1 MKVFLSILL
10 FGSILCCNEPS
21 RSSSANTVKK
31 DVEHKFT
38 VGIGDKSFNFDHCI
52 VRKGTTPKQVQL
64 VAENTDSLPRMHLEF
79 PFAGEKPILN
89 ENMSPSLFVLSLKT
103 PLASDEDRT
112 YQTKDVQ
119 VILTQ
124 MDDSVVKGRI
134 RGRVADLLLGRPH
147 EIRARFTCGLDQ

>member
-1 MKVFLSILL
+1 MKVFLSILI
-10 FGSILCCNEPS
+10 FGSVLGCNEPS
-21 RSSSANTVKK
+21 RTSPSNVAKG
-31 DVEHKFT
+31 DVEYKFT

-52 VRKGTTPKQVQL
+52 VRKGSTPKQVQL

-79 PFAGEKPILN
+79 PFTGEGPILN
-89 ENMSPSLFVLSLKT
+89 ESMSPSLFVLSLKT
-103 PLASDEDRT
+103 PLAGDEDKT
-112 YQTKDVQ
+112 YQNKDVQ

-134 RGRVADLLLGRPH
+134 RGRVSDLLLGRPH